1 MVLKKL
7 ELEELL
13 YSINMPRKK
22 ITSKDYAEVSAGVR
36 LSSHEKLC
44 AERMKTLNESINE
57 LKKEVKSLRQDV
69 SMGQGGLKVILAVG
83 TLLVGIIGFFQFK

>member
-1 MVLKKL
+1 
-7 ELEELL
+7 
-13 YSINMPRKK
+13 MPRKK
-22 ITSKDYAEVSAGVR
+22 IAPKDYAEVSAGVR

>member
-1 MVLKKL
+1 
-7 ELEELL
+7 
-13 YSINMPRKK
+13 MPRKK
-22 ITSKDYAEVSAGVR
+22 VTPSLIAEQATGVR

-83 TLLVGIIGFFQFK
+83 TLLVGIIGFFQFKWNLY